1 MFSFTLL
8 GWSYMLVLYV
18 NLNLNGENFA
28 ETHRYYFLDRE
39 LLTH

>member
-1 MFSFTLL
+1 MELHARAVRELEFER
-8 GWSYMLVLYV
+8 
-18 NLNLNGENFA
+18 ENFA